1 MYPTKM
7 LSNLINSRNSAIV
20 NDAELSIIKVAQ
32 VERVKFH
39 EPPATSGKREE
50 MLGNA
55 GLSLIYWGTRDTDEF
70 RLHLILVATA
80 SYLLFSTWGSLK
92 RDLLVKSIISS

>member
-50 MLGNA
+50 RPGNA
-55 GLSLIYWGTRDTDEF
+55 GLSLVYWRTRETEGF
-70 RLHLILVATA
+70 LLYLILVAIA
-80 SYLLFSTWGSLK
+80 SYVLCSTWDSVLT
-92 RDLLVKSIISS
+92 L